1 LSQTTTVDTGVKIKI
16 NQQEHPTKGIFG
28 GNATFQ
34 EGN

>member
-1 LSQTTTVDTGVKIKI
+1 MALINKVKI